1 MATLAEELAET
12 TRTVVELPVE
22 KPMRVDTV
30 EPVREA
36 ETVVETFDDV
46 EDVRVMPVVVVEASA

>member
-1 MATLAEELAET
+1 MAEELAET